1 MHSAS
6 FKRAIRAAFAAI
18 LVASAASAV
27 RAQENDPPAGGG
39 VIILRNGGDQKVISI
54 DPRQLKDISG
64 GIVMVAV
71 SGNGEF
77 SAITGSPA
85 DMPFGGMLGPF
96 GMGGGLAGI
105 GKGLNIVD
113 PGVSY
118 IFQLIKRSD
127 VRSELFLD
135 PKQREKLEQ
144 MFNEESAAAQ
154 QRANALKDS
163 LKSGGASVGS
173 AQKATQFFG
182 PNASDRE
189 KKLAEILTPKQ
200 LKRLKELDLQYRGPL
215 AMGVK
220 PVAEKAKLTETEAP
234 AVADLLQKYHEAVR
248 KALGFE
254 QKVQRTENGNGNTS
268 VSISTSVNITGSQQE
283 LEQKAQKAQEVIDAA
298 RKALGAQALKS
309 IASDH
314 ALEWKGLA
322 GPRFQFQ
329 SLLN

>member
-6 FKRAIRAAFAAI
+6 IKRAMGAAFAAI
-18 LVASAASAV
+18 LVASAGSAV
-27 RAQENDPPAGGG
+27 RAQENDPPTGGG
-39 VIILRNGGDQKVISI
+39 VIILKSGDGQRVINI
-54 DPRQLKDISG
+54 DPGQLKDISG

-71 SGNGEF
+71 SSNGDF
-77 SAITGSPA
+77 SAITGNPA

-96 GMGGGLAGI
+96 GMGGALAGS
-105 GKGLNIVD
+105 GRGLNIVD

-144 MFNEESAAAQ
+144 MFTEESTAAQ

-163 LKSGGASVGS
+163 IKSGGANAG
-173 AQKATQFFG
+173 AALKASQFFG
-182 PNASDRE
+182 ANATDRE

-200 LKRLKELDLQYRGPL
+200 LKRLKELDLQFRGPL

-220 PVAEKAKLTETEAP
+220 PVAEKAKLSETEAP
-234 AVADLLQKYHEAVR
+234 AVADLLQKYHEAVH

-254 QKVQRTENGNGNTS
+254 QKVQRTENGNGGTS
-268 VSISTSVNITGSQQE
+268 VSVSTSVNISGSQQE
-283 LEQKAQKAQEVIDAA
+283 LEQKAQKAHEVIEAA

-309 IASDH
+309 IAADH
-314 ALEWKGLA
+314 ASEWKGLA
-322 GPRFQFQ
+322 GQRFQFQ
-329 SLLN
+329 TLN